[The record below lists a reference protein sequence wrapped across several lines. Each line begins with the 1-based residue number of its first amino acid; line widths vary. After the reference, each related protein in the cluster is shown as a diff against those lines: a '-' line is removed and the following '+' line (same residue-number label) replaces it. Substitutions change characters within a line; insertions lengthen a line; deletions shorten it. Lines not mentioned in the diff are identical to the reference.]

1 MKHRNNLG
9 WLGMQNVREMLRL
22 KELQGEALNFT
33 RIGLAVKAFRGTVRD
48 YLAVANLAVAT
59 CGK

>member
-1 MKHRNNLG
+1 MKHRSNLG

-22 KELQGEALNFT
+22 KEPQGEALNFT

-48 YLAVANLAVAT
+48 YLAVAT